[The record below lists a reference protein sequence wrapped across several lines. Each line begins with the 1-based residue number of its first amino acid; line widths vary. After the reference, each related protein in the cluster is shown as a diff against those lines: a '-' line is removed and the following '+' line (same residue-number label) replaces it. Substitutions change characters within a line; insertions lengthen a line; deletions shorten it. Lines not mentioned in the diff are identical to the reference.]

1 MTEVIIALRSLE
13 HFSYCRRQCALIHV
27 DGVWADNEHTVKGIV
42 GHKRADTA
50 VPRRE
55 RGRLVVRGMELWSDQ
70 LGLIGR
76 ADAVEFSD
84 DGLVEPVEYKIGVR
98 HGESAELQV
107 CAQALCLEEM
117 FGINVEFGSVWFSKT
132 RRKVRFSVV
141 GPLREKTLAV
151 IEQVRALHSAA
162 ALPAPANDQR
172 CSQCQLLGHCMPDL
186 VSDQSSLSSYFS
198 EEVYQCESST
208 RFI

>member
-1 MTEVIIALRSLE
+1 VIEPSIALRSLE
-13 HFSYCRRQCALIHV
+13 HYSYCRRQCALIHV

-50 VPRRE
+50 EPRRE
-55 RGRLVVRGMELWSDQ
+55 RGRLVVRGMELWSDK

-84 DGLVEPVEYKIGVR
+84 DGLVQPVEYKIGVR

-107 CAQALCLEEM
+107 CAQAMCLEEM
-117 FGINVEFGSVWFSKT
+117 FGIDVEFGAVWFSGT

-141 GPLREKTLAV
+141 GALREKTLSV
-151 IEQVRALHSAA
+151 IEEIRALYSARD
-162 ALPAPANDQR
+162 LPAPANDQR
-172 CSQCQLLGHCMPDL
+172 CSHCQLLGHCMP
-186 VSDQSSLSSYFS
+186 SLADSRADVATYFA
-198 EEVYQCESST
+198 EEVYQCGFST
-208 RFI
+208 RST